1 MGKKA
6 EQIAA
11 LEAECSALV
20 KERDAAVAELAE
32 ALAENARLRR
42 AAETPGLAERA
53 RGELERRW
61 GWLLDLVGA

>member
-20 KERDAAVAELAE
+20 KERDGYRR
-32 ALAENARLRR
+32 ALADAHREVERLRR